1 MVNLEG
7 TLWWSLQRESRQLL
21 LLNTLRVRTHCLSYL
36 NSEMM
41 NHPLRL
47 PVALRALSL
56 SATQAAGLAL
66 VTGLTQLDQHV
77 GTFTSSIL

>member
-1 MVNLEG
+1 MVNLEE

-41 NHPLRL
+41 NHPLPL
-47 PVALRALSL
+47 AVALRALRLSL
-56 SATQAAGLAL
+56 RLQAHWSLVGLA
-66 VTGLTQLDQHV
+66 QLDQHV
-77 GTFTSSIL
+77 GTFSTSSIL

>member
-41 NHPLRL
+41 NHPLALQL

-56 SATQAAGLAL
+56 SAT
-66 VTGLTQLDQHV
+66 
-77 GTFTSSIL
+77 

>member
-1 MVNLEG
+1 MVNLEE

-41 NHPLRL
+41 NHPL

-56 SATQAAGLAL
+56 RLQAHWSLVGLA
-66 VTGLTQLDQHV
+66 QLDQHV
-77 GTFTSSIL
+77 GTFSTSSIL

>member
-1 MVNLEG
+1 MVNLEE

-41 NHPLRL
+41 NHPL

-56 SATQAAGLAL
+56 RLQAHCQWSLVGLA
-66 VTGLTQLDQHV
+66 QLIQHV
-77 GTFTSSIL
+77 GTFSTSSIL

>member
-1 MVNLEG
+1 MVNLEE

-47 PVALRALSL
+47 PLAVALRALSL
-56 SATQAAGLAL
+56 SATWHWSL
-66 VTGLTQLDQHV
+66 VSLNLINMWGPLLPAY
-77 GTFTSSIL
+77 FK

>member
-7 TLWWSLQRESRQLL
+7 TLWWSLQRESRQVL

-41 NHPLRL
+41 NHPLATAV
-47 PVALRALSL
+47 PVPEPQCNLNPGCSWSL
-56 SATQAAGLAL
+56 VGLA
-66 VTGLTQLDQHV
+66 QLDQHV